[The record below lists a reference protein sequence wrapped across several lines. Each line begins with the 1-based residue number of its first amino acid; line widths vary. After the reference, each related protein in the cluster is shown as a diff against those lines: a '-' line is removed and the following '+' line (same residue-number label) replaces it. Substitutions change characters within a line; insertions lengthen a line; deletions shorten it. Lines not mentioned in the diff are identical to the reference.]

1 MAGQHH
7 RSSHDHLT
15 GATGQ
20 LGHLVVDDL
29 LSRGVPTG
37 EIVAAVRNPATA
49 ADLSARGVVLRH
61 ADYDRPDT
69 LATALAGT
77 ERLLLVSSNAV
88 GQRIDQHRNVIDAA
102 VAAGVA
108 TVAYTSL
115 LHADTSRIGL
125 AADHLATEDL
135 LKASGLPFTLLR
147 NSWYIEN
154 YTATLPQ
161 TLAQGVILGSAGTGR
176 VAAAT
181 RADYAAAAAT
191 VLTSENHDGAVYE
204 LGGDDPFT
212 MAELADTI
220 TKVTGTTVRYQN
232 LPAGEYAAALAGVG
246 LPEPVAEMLADA
258 DTGIARG
265 DVDTTSGDLRRLI
278 GRPTT
283 PLSDAIA
290 AALAP

>member
-1 MAGQHH
+1 
-7 RSSHDHLT
+7 
-15 GATGQ
+15 
-20 LGHLVVDDL
+20 
-29 LSRGVPTG
+29 
-37 EIVAAVRNPATA
+37 
-49 ADLSARGVVLRH
+49 
-61 ADYDRPDT
+61 
-69 LATALAGT
+69 
-77 ERLLLVSSNAV
+77 VSSNAV

-108 TVAYTSL
+108 SIAYTSV
-115 LHADTSRIGL
+115 LHADTNKIGL

-154 YTATLPQ
+154 YTATLAQ
-161 TLAQGVILGSAGTGR
+161 TLAQRVILGSAGTGR

-204 LGGDDPFT
+204 LGSDHPFT

-220 TKVTGTTVRYQN
+220 TKVTGTTVSYQD
-232 LPAGEYAAALAGVG
+232 LPAGEHVAALVGVG
-246 LPEPVAEMLADA
+246 LPEPVAEFLADA
-258 DTGIARG
+258 DAGIARG
-265 DVDTTSGDLRRLI
+265 DLDTTSRDLRRLI
-278 GRPTT
+278 ARPTT

-290 AALAP
+290 AALTP